1 MLSHLLTRISSS
13 IDQCERWEIGY
24 DPVSV
29 RDLML
34 NSPWVPIVACLLY
47 GLFIVA
53 GQAYFSTRP
62 PWNLRR
68 LLAVWNL
75 ALSVFSFVGLVRVL
89 PAILHMWATYTRKE
103 NFCMDP
109 ESSFGSGSTGLW
121 VQLFILSKFPYV
133 DQKSTVSCLLPSFV
147 SLLLDSPTSC
157 KPLQGAVRYIL
168 HRGSQEAAHFP
179 PLVRNAT
186 VGQLTGKRG
195 RVN

>member
-1 MLSHLLTRISSS
+1 MLK
-13 IDQCERWEIGY
+13 
-24 DPVSV
+24 
-29 RDLML
+29 
-34 NSPWVPIVACLLY
+34 SPWVPIVACLLY

-62 PWNLRR
+62 PWNLRK

-121 VQLFILSKFPYV
+121 VQLFILSKLPYV
-133 DQKSTVSCLLPSFV
+133 NQEKNTCLLLYASI
-147 SLLLDSPTSC
+147 S
-157 KPLQGAVRYIL
+157 
-168 HRGSQEAAHFP
+168 SQED
-179 PLVRNAT
+179 
-186 VGQLTGKRG
+186 
-195 RVN
+195 